1 MANRSCCKKASFK
14 IITTSNIRATTQQL
28 WHDFITMENSTA
40 FLDIAGVERA
50 AKNLKGIIYKTPLL
64 QNHSLSQAYDAN
76 VYFKREDLQVV
87 RSYKIRGAYNKMSG
101 LSRTDGGPEVVCSSA
116 GNHAQGFAYACQL
129 LGLKGYVFMPSNT
142 PAQKVNKVRLFGK
155 EWVEVVLTGNT
166 YDDTFKAAREF
177 SDSRGSTF
185 VPPFDDLAVIEG
197 QATVGLEILKIATAP
212 IDYLFVPIGGGG
224 LASGV
229 GSVFKQLSP
238 NTKIIGVQP
247 QGAPS
252 MYNSIK
258 QQRRQ
263 VLDKIDSF
271 VDGAAVKAPGT
282 ITFEICS
289 EVLDDI
295 ILVPEGQICEDLLKM
310 YNEEGIVLEPAGTLT
325 ISALKSYAEEIRGK
339 NVVCVISGSNNDI
352 TRMEDIKERA
362 MQHKGLKHYFMV
374 IFNQKPGALRT
385 FVNHVL
391 HPEHDIIH
399 FQYIKKNNKEKGPV
413 FIGVEVKQ
421 PHEIEGIKLRM
432 LEEGFEYE
440 YLNGRQD
447 ILNLLV

>member
-1 MANRSCCKKASFK
+1 
-14 IITTSNIRATTQQL
+14 
-28 WHDFITMENSTA
+28 MENSTA

>member
-1 MANRSCCKKASFK
+1 
-14 IITTSNIRATTQQL
+14 
-28 WHDFITMENSTA
+28 MEKSIA

-64 QNHSLSQAYDAN
+64 QNHALSQAYGAN
-76 VYFKREDLQVV
+76 IYFKREDLQVV

-101 LSRTDGGPEVVCSSA
+101 LPRTQHGPEVVCSSA

-129 LGLKGYVFMPSNT
+129 LSLKGYVFMPANT

-155 EWVEVVLTGNT
+155 EWVEVVLVGNT

-185 VPPFDDLAVIEG
+185 IPPFDDLAIIEG
-197 QATVGLEILKIATAP
+197 QATVGLEILKLATEP
-212 IDYLFVPIGGGG
+212 IDYLFLPIGGGG

-238 NTKIIGVQP
+238 NTRIIGVQP

-258 QQRRQ
+258 RGRRE
-263 VLDKIDSF
+263 VLDKIESF
-271 VDGAAVKAPGT
+271 VDGAAVKCPGE

-289 EVLDDI
+289 ELLDDI

-325 ISALKSYAEEIRGK
+325 ISALKQYEAQIKGK

-374 IFNQKPGALRT
+374 VFNQKPGALRT

-391 HPEHDIIH
+391 HPDHDIIH